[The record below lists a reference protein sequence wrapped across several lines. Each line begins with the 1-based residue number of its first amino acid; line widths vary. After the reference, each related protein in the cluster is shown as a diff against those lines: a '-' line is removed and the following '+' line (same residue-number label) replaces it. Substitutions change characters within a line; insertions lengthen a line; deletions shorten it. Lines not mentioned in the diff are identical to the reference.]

1 MVPVTSKGL
10 SPFKPTAS
18 KMIWI
23 TPAKMIKMSSC
34 VQNSCSISRQVVP
47 TSQLTING
55 GSPRGSLMKIY
66 SNDMKIII
74 HHDLWKNIFF
84 FLRRLFH
91 RHWSHGQ
98 IPCLRGRRL
107 GWGGSSP
114 RASARRSKKGGG
126 SPSVWSVAPKGSS
139 SRLAL
144 KARWAAQLKRAAQR
158 RV

>member
-1 MVPVTSKGL
+1 MVHGQHLYKQTSRWTFLPLAPHCDFPCRFSQHGDVE
-10 SPFKPTAS
+10 SPNQGGQCP
-18 KMIWI
+18 IWG
-23 TPAKMIKMSSC
+23 
-34 VQNSCSISRQVVP
+34 
-47 TSQLTING
+47 QLEDID
-55 GSPRGSLMKIY
+55 Y
-66 SNDMKIII
+66 
-74 HHDLWKNIFF
+74 F
-84 FLRRLFH
+84 FLRHLFH

-144 KARWAAQLKRAAQR
+144 KARWAVQLKRAAQR